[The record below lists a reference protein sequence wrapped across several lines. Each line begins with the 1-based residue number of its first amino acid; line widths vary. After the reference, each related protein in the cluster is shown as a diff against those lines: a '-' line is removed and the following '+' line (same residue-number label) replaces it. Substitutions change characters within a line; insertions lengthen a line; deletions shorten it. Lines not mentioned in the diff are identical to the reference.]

1 MMKAPSWMVGRRT
14 SSRDMSVAD
23 QKMRERLDGIGRS
36 LRRRLSD
43 KIEALFQES
52 CLSGD
57 LETAESLLTILER
70 MSTRPTDGPDK
81 RRVPVATLERLRAE
95 LEQSRTKDEPIETD

>member
-70 MSTRPTDGPDK
+70 MSTRRTNGAEN
-81 RRVPVATLERLRAE
+81 RRVPLATLERLRAE
-95 LEQSRTKDEPIETD
+95 LEQCRTKGEPIETD